1 MDTTTTLHAS
11 TVINDFQW
19 HKMSP
24 QELDNYVRQELTQ
37 QLVDAIINEDLIKI
51 SMVKDLSMNTITMRT
66 QLKIIQE

>member
-1 MDTTTTLHAS
+1 MNTTTLHAS
-11 TVINDFQW
+11 TVISDRQW

-24 QELDNYVRQELTQ
+24 QEIEDYVRQELAQ

-51 SMVKDLSMNTITMRT
+51 YTDREDFSTNTVTTRT